1 MLQVFAVHQQTAG
14 VFPFSAR
21 LCGAVQLTAAVLTD
35 LPLPTLALQA
45 TALTDPGKQRLAVS
59 FKSMVA
65 IGQDSPSILVKRI

>member
-21 LCGAVQLTAAVLTD
+21 LCGAVQLTAAVLID

-45 TALTDPGKQRLAVS
+45 TALTDPG
-59 FKSMVA
+59 
-65 IGQDSPSILVKRI
+65 